1 VSIAARNRDFSTS
14 VVISKG
20 LEINTHANAMN
31 TQPYEYIQLWL
42 VGYNEAPTMSGA
54 LPARQDVESSSMRP
68 PPRPSSS
75 QLPASTGSTPFS
87 DWSPSQTPRQIAAT
101 PMLAGSSQAPAP
113 ATTSKVRLNEAE
125 ILVLVKLALQHWS
138 IRERNCAEYL
148 EQVEDDFLKA
158 IARPFATSR
167 KKIQDLIKKYRKL
180 FQKQGSGT
188 GVNSAGPLESEV
200 GQVMKDLVAASDAE
214 IAREKARDK
223 QAAHRVK
230 DKATSQ
236 MDRNNMMV
244 RAMDKQRAPQLSGL
258 SSDGDDEVDQTSEDE
273 PSASVTDLLPVSSPA
288 SQSTISSRG
297 RGSSHGRSRNNA
309 QGKKRARGYD
319 LEALVAG
326 MEAERELRRQELQR
340 QIERDRDER
349 QHQIERDRE
358 DREERER
365 LRREER
371 EERVKREE
379 REREDRLAA
388 LEERRAYLEVI
399 RLITVIFNDV
409 RRH

>member
-1 VSIAARNRDFSTS
+1 
-14 VVISKG
+14 
-20 LEINTHANAMN
+20 
-31 TQPYEYIQLWL
+31 
-42 VGYNEAPTMSGA
+42 
-54 LPARQDVESSSMRP
+54 
-68 PPRPSSS
+68 
-75 QLPASTGSTPFS
+75 
-87 DWSPSQTPRQIAAT
+87 
-101 PMLAGSSQAPAP
+101 
-113 ATTSKVRLNEAE
+113 LNEAE

-138 IRERNCAEYL
+138 IRERNCAEYF
-148 EQVEDDFLKA
+148 EQVGDDFLKA

-223 QAAHRVK
+223 QVAHQVK

-244 RAMDKQRAPQLSGL
+244 RAVDKQRAPRLSGL
-258 SSDGDDEVDQTSEDE
+258 SSGDDDDEVDQTSEDE
-273 PSASVTDLLPVSSPA
+273 PPASVTDLLPVSSPA

-309 QGKKRARGYD
+309 QGKKRARGHD

-349 QHQIERDRE
+349 QRQIERDRE
-358 DREERER
+358 DREEREQ
-365 LRREER
+365 LHREER
-371 EERVKREE
+371 EERIKREE

-388 LEERRAYLEVI
+388 LEERRAHLEVI
-399 RLITVIFNDV
+399 RSIAVIFNDV